1 MDPSESHADPKIAVV
16 ASAPEHR
23 AAAEALRAEFGFE
36 ITDSVRDGS
45 DGHLTFTPQ
54 GLGLMERGA
63 DKHPLVVDF
72 LHLYR
77 HDRRRRRDDPL
88 LRAVGLHKGPLSV
101 LDATAG
107 WGHDAFRM
115 AVCGARVTAVERSP
129 VMIALLRDGLRRAV
143 VEPEVAAAL
152 DGRLQFILADSIQYL
167 NDVPDAE
174 RPEAVYIDVMYPH
187 KRRKAALP
195 TREMQALR
203 ALVGENPD
211 APELMAAALR
221 AATRRVTVK
230 RHRYAEFLAPDPS
243 HQLRSPKTRYDIYLK

>member
-1 MDPSESHADPKIAVV
+1 MDHASRDTSPGVAVL
-16 ASAPEHR
+16 ASTPEQR
-23 AAAEALRAEFGFE
+23 AAAEALRTEFGFE
-36 ITDSVRDGS
+36 ITDAIRVGS
-45 DGHLTFTPQ
+45 HGHLTFTPQ
-54 GLGLMERGA
+54 GLGLLEPGA
-63 DKHPLVVDF
+63 DRHPLVIDF
-72 LHLYR
+72 LHLFR

-129 VMIALLRDGLRRAV
+129 VMVALLRDGLRRAAA
-143 VEPEVAAAL
+143 EPEVAAAL
-152 DGRLQFILADSIQYL
+152 EGRLRIIHADSIQYL
-167 NDVPDAE
+167 NEVPDAE

-211 APELMAAALR
+211 APALMDAALR
-221 AATRRVTVK
+221 AATRRVAVK
-230 RHRYAEFLAPDPS
+230 RHRYAELLAPDPS